1 MFALSETFY
10 TKSFCHLEST
20 SGLRFFRSS
29 SSKSLDSEFVVI
41 EQITQNPR
49 ERGLICVVCF
59 YWHIISLYS
68 GEKKKSF
75 HKTHNPVHWR
85 TNTPYFHYHFD
96 ASCSLNETVSVSNLK
111 SLRMEHTFFCRR
123 SFISLLFQFLNQ
135 ISRRYAIV
143 FFGGLLYFS
152 SPVNHSYLIQNT
164 RTTNLITWIHRF
176 TNHREDNGFP
186 ELAQRVMSRNCVSST
201 FIHPYLQI
209 PHATRLRAH
218 CSDPP
223 TSAQYHP

>member
-1 MFALSETFY
+1 
-10 TKSFCHLEST
+10 
-20 SGLRFFRSS
+20 
-29 SSKSLDSEFVVI
+29 
-41 EQITQNPR
+41 
-49 ERGLICVVCF
+49 
-59 YWHIISLYS
+59 
-68 GEKKKSF
+68 
-75 HKTHNPVHWR
+75 
-85 TNTPYFHYHFD
+85 
-96 ASCSLNETVSVSNLK
+96 
-111 SLRMEHTFFCRR
+111 MEHTFFCRR

-223 TSAQYHP
+223 SSAQYHPSKDSDPQSTPSTIQWTHYFDIYRSILGITLIHTLDDSVFTVIKQLTT